1 MDKNEKS
8 RNKPDFASVENEK
21 GGPMVAFFFAGVFRF
36 SAASTRHPYS
46 PVMGFLFDLFVYFLN
61 CISTKQFLSKRANRI
76 NNHSGA
82 TMKKNMGQKD
92 RAIRAI
98 FGVLLLL
105 YGLIFQNLI
114 GAIGLIPLVTALI
127 GTCPLY
133 SVLGVTS
140 NRYED

>member
-1 MDKNEKS
+1 LDKNDKS
-8 RNKPDFASVENEK
+8 RNKPDYAPVKRK
-21 GGPMVAFFFAGVFRF
+21 GRPDGRFFLCWNLPLFPCLEQAPCV
-36 SAASTRHPYS
+36 

>member
-1 MDKNEKS
+1 
-8 RNKPDFASVENEK
+8 VT
-21 GGPMVAFFFAGVFRF
+21 VAFIFLAGFLQYSVALAESQRA
-36 SAASTRHPYS
+36 SA
-46 PVMGFLFDLFVYFLN
+46 MGFLFDLFVYFVN
-61 CISTKQFLSKRANRI
+61 CISTKQFLLKRANWI

-98 FGVLLLL
+98 FGVLLLM

-114 GAIGLIPLVTALI
+114 GALGLIPLVTALI